1 MTHSATASQTY
12 SYTNADV
19 EAVARRFT
27 ADLVMI
33 AQSSG
38 AITEAKA
45 REYAHDV
52 EALAKKG
59 FLEKVDVTLL
69 RDFTEEVRAVQY
81 TVNTASGDLTM
92 SRPGG
97 VMWPKVANPY
107 LRIILYYTDD
117 YTSAWK
123 VAMGPKLKINW
134 GPTSDDTSHATLK
147 SAGNRDYASNAF
159 GMQRKDF
166 AS

>member
-1 MTHSATASQTY
+1 MTYSATASETY
-12 SYTNADV
+12 SYTTADV

-33 AQSSG
+33 AQSSA
-38 AITEAKA
+38 AITEERA

-59 FLEKVDVTLL
+59 FLEKVDLTLL
-69 RDFTEEVRAVQY
+69 SGGIELRATQY

-97 VMWPKVANPY
+97 VMWPRVANAY
-107 LRIILYYTDD
+107 LRIVLFPTDD
-117 YTSAWK
+117 YTLTQRA
-123 VAMGPKLKINW
+123 AMSGKLKINW
-134 GPTSDDTSHATLK
+134 SPTSDDTSHAALK
-147 SAGNRDYASNAF
+147 AAGGRDYASNAF

-166 AS
+166 AT

>member
-1 MTHSATASQTY
+1 MSYSATASETY
-12 SYTNADV
+12 SYTNVDV
-19 EAVARRFT
+19 ETVARRFT

-38 AITEAKA
+38 AITEAQA

-59 FLEKVDVTLL
+59 FLRKADITLL
-69 RDFTEEVRAVQY
+69 SNSVEQRAVQY

-97 VMWPKVANPY
+97 VMWPRVANPY
-107 LRIILYYTDD
+107 LRIHFDLYRRLY
-117 YTSAWK
+117 S
-123 VAMGPKLKINW
+123 
-134 GPTSDDTSHATLK
+134 
-147 SAGNRDYASNAF
+147 R
-159 GMQRKDF
+159 
-166 AS
+166 

>member
-1 MTHSATASQTY
+1 MTQTATASQTY

-38 AITEAKA
+38 AITEA
-45 REYAHDV
+45 RVRDYAHDV

-59 FLEKVDVTLL
+59 FLQKVDVTLL
-69 RDFTEEVRAVQY
+69 SGLVEVCAVQY
-81 TVNTASGDLTM
+81 TVNIASGDLTM

-97 VMWPKVANPY
+97 VMWPKVADPY
-107 LRIILYYTDD
+107 LRIVLFHTDD
-117 YTSAWK
+117 YTFPERAAMSA
-123 VAMGPKLKINW
+123 KLKLSW
-134 GPTSDDTSHATLK
+134 GLTDDDTSHASLK
-147 SAGNRDYASNAF
+147 STGNRDYASNAF

-166 AS
+166 A

>member
-1 MTHSATASQTY
+1 MTYSATASETY
-12 SYTNADV
+12 SYTTADV

-33 AQSSG
+33 GQSSA
-38 AITEAKA
+38 AITEEKA

-59 FLEKVDVTLL
+59 FLEKVDLTLL
-69 RDFTEEVRAVQY
+69 SGGVELRATQY
-81 TVNTASGDLTM
+81 MVNTASGDLTM

-97 VMWPKVANPY
+97 VMWPRVANAY
-107 LRIILYYTDD
+107 LRIILFWTDD
-117 YTSAWK
+117 YTLTQQA
-123 VAMGPKLKINW
+123 AMSGKLKINW
-134 GPTSDDTSHATLK
+134 SPTSDDTNHTGLKAT
-147 SAGNRDYASNAF
+147 GGRDYASNAF

-166 AS
+166 AT

>member
-1 MTHSATASQTY
+1 MTQSATATQTY
-12 SYTNADV
+12 SYTNADI
-19 EAVARRFT
+19 ETVARRFT

-45 REYAHDV
+45 RDYAHDV

-59 FLEKVDVTLL
+59 FLQKVDITLL
-69 RDFTEEVRAVQY
+69 SGLVEVCAVQY

-97 VMWPKVANPY
+97 VMWPKVADPY
-107 LRIILYYTDD
+107 FRIILFYTDD
-117 YTSAWK
+117 CTFADRA
-123 VAMGPKLKINW
+123 AMSTKLKIAW
-134 GPTSDDTSHATLK
+134 GPTDDDTSHASLK
-147 SAGNRDYASNAF
+147 STGNRDYASNAF

-166 AS
+166 A

>member
-1 MTHSATASQTY
+1 LSYSSAVTVTETY
-12 SYTNADV
+12 TTIDIENV
-19 EAVARRFT
+19 MRRFT

-38 AITEAKA
+38 AISENKA
-45 REYAHDV
+45 REYAHDA
-52 EALAKKG
+52 ELLAKNG
-59 FLEKVDVTLL
+59 YLEQVDVTL
-69 RDFTEEVRAVQY
+69 FSGAVEVRATRY

-97 VMWPKVANPY
+97 VLWPRVLDPF
-107 LRIILYYTDD
+107 LRIVLCHADTYTAAARES
-117 YTSAWK
+117 TK
-123 VAMGPKLKINW
+123 RKLKINW
-134 GPTSDDTSHATLK
+134 TRTTADTSHGGLK
-147 SAGNRDYASNAF
+147 VTGVRDYASNTW

>member
-1 MTHSATASQTY
+1 MSYTATASETY
-12 SYTNADV
+12 SYTIADV
-19 EAVARRFT
+19 ETVARRFT

-38 AITEAKA
+38 AISEDKA

-59 FLEKVDVTLL
+59 YLEKVDITLL
-69 RDFTEEVRAVQY
+69 SSTVEQRATQY

-97 VMWPKVANPY
+97 VMWPRVTSPY
-107 LRIILYYTDD
+107 LRIILFYADD
-117 YTSAWK
+117 FTAAAK
-123 VAMGPKLKINW
+123 EAMRGKLKISW

-147 SAGNRDYASNAF
+147 YAGARDYASNAF
-159 GMQRKDF
+159 GMQRKDY
-166 AS
+166 AA